1 MPRKKANPEEASAA
15 VVDNAEALE
24 LAERNKELQDVAEN
38 VDVTE
43 PDEAAEES
51 YSDSDESAE
60 KNEVI
65 EQEENEESSSD
76 DDYDFDEP
84 IEVIHL
90 DGESPSEYDSTEND
104 DNLVIEDDY
113 ETEESAEDLEKE
125 DVISNQAPNAQI
137 EGEDDD
143 SVQLPANP
151 NRRQSLQHTERQR
164 FLRVQSIIRDQ
175 LRTLNKLKGRV
186 TILTG
191 TVVKA
196 IDISKS
202 RNKRIVELLE
212 SSGIDTV
219 FAKISVP
226 GYDEN
231 NFEFLIPF
239 SFLDAKVSGLSLQT
253 QNFSQ
258 NERIRESRRIRNS
271 NEIATVSF
279 DDAANNVAKI
289 DYINSILNAQVKFT
303 IDSILANTTIVI
315 ANRKLANYLRRR
327 RYFYRGEK
335 RGFLL
340 SNTTK
345 KYIGKDTITDANV
358 LRVHANTILI
368 DVFGAQCILPVEEIS
383 YKILGTLHRTYY
395 PGTTIRVKITS
406 VKLLGNKENDVEVH
420 ASAKAIYYEDPTRT
434 ALELASL
441 GEIVLA
447 DVTTLNTMGK
457 PAGTTKSGYNFR
469 TSYYKVDSMK
479 AFCRIGSLVK
489 IRLIRKVY
497 PSPTEV
503 NPNPPCYGEVEVLE
517 VMNPY
522 GNNYFPG

>member
-1 MPRKKANPEEASAA
+1 MLQKKQPK
-15 VVDNAEALE
+15 DN
-24 LAERNKELQDVAEN
+24 
-38 VDVTE
+38 
-43 PDEAAEES
+43 
-51 YSDSDESAE
+51 
-60 KNEVI
+60 
-65 EQEENEESSSD
+65 SSSKGQSS
-76 DDYDFDEP
+76 FAAN
-84 IEVIHL
+84 II
-90 DGESPSEYDSTEND
+90 N
-104 DNLVIEDDY
+104 NFKN
-113 ETEESAEDLEKE
+113 SADAK
-125 DVISNQAPNAQI
+125 N
-137 EGEDDD
+137 
-143 SVQLPANP
+143 SVQLASANSQNNYVITRIP
-151 NRRQSLQHTERQR
+151 ISKIKFNSYNVIFNANDSEDEIESLADDIKDHGLYNPVILNHDAEGNYTIICGERRTNRRQSLQHTERQR